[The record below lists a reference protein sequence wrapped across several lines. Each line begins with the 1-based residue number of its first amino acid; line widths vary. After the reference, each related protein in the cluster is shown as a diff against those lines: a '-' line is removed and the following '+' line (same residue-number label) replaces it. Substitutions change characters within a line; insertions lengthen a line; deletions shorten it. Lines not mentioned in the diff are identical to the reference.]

1 MKTYIEFYN
10 FWKRFSISSL
20 DELRREICHQE
31 KSKLNSLKL
40 EVIDDLCYL
49 KHNGIAL

>member
-10 FWKRFSISSL
+10 FWENFSIGYL
-20 DELRREICHQE
+20 DEIRREICFQG

-49 KHNGIAL
+49 KHNGIEV

>member
-10 FWKRFSISSL
+10 FWKNFSLNSL
-20 DELRREICHQE
+20 DEIRREICFQG
-31 KSKLNSLKL
+31 KSELNSLKL

-49 KHNGIAL
+49 KHNGIGV